1 MPISYPYKMSHWY
14 GYDKDCASLTAYDS
28 SSLYKDA
35 CGETLDQ
42 LYYHNGTGNYPSI
55 GDTCYSDS
63 AGTTT
68 LANGQRADS
77 LYGIYT
83 VNNSGV
89 VTSKSLCPP

>member
-42 LYYHNGTGNYPSI
+42 LYYHNGTGSYPSI

-68 LANGQRADS
+68 LATGQRADS

-83 VNNSGV
+83 VNSSGV
-89 VTSKSLCPP
+89 VTSKGLCPP

>member
-1 MPISYPYKMSHWY
+1 MPIAYPYRFSDWY

-28 SSLYKDA
+28 SSIYKDA

-42 LYYHNGTGNYPSI
+42 LYYHNGTGSYPSI

-68 LANGQRADS
+68 LATGQRADS

-83 VNNSGV
+83 VNSSGV
-89 VTSKSLCPP
+89 VTSKGLCPP